1 MEASFAKSMGSEDFL
16 SRAAVVGGVGL
27 ISAVAIAQQDKT
39 DWYKS
44 LVKPKWMPNIS
55 VMIILSIVVYV
66 IYIWCWY
73 KALQVVTVD
82 RRLQVDLIFSAGLLI
97 KLLWVLNFF
106 TIRSISSAKT
116 LSVLAII
123 FILFQIWY
131 VWQTLKLGDCA
142 FLLGV
147 CLAWACVVASA
158 NFKIIDNTPRPQ
170 IGYEVDRMQLR
181 SNRPK
186 PASDPSEQN

>member
-39 DWYKS
+39 DWYKN
-44 LVKPKWMPNIS
+44 LVKPKWMPTIN

-106 TIRSISSAKT
+106 TIRNISSAKT
-116 LSVLAII
+116 LII
-123 FILFQIWY
+123 LSIVFIIFQIWY

-142 FLLGV
+142 FLLGI

-186 PASDPSEQN
+186 QASDPSEQN

>member
-1 MEASFAKSMGSEDFL
+1 MEVSFAKSMGSEDFV
-16 SRAAVVGGVGL
+16 SRAAVVGGVAL
-27 ISAVAIAQQDKT
+27 ISAVAIGQQDKT

-44 LVKPKWMPNIS
+44 LVKPKWMPTIS

-73 KALQVVTVD
+73 KALQVVTAD
-82 RRLQVDLIFSAGLLI
+82 RRVQVDLIFSAGLLI

-106 TIRSISSAKT
+106 TIRNISSAET
-116 LSVLAII
+116 FIVLSII

-131 VWQTLKLGDCA
+131 VWRALKLGDCA

-147 CLAWACVVASA
+147 CLVWSCVVALA
-158 NFKIIDNTPRPQ
+158 NFNIIDNTPRPQ

-186 PASDPSEQN
+186 SATDPSEQN